1 MPVEDLPEWTTEMD
15 VEILNVLSVFLVLTP
30 AVIADNIDRSREAVA
45 RRLNAL
51 EAGGLVEKVDRGKYK
66 ITGKAVFM
74 LWERVEVTEEG
85 REEAAREDLI
95 RAEEIQE
102 ELGMTEAEFQEAVM
116 EEFGRLRGD
125 RLGYWSD
132 GELLEEAAR
141 NVGGEGEGGVKVW
154 RYR

>member
-74 LWERVEVTEEG
+74 LWESPGVSEEE
-85 REEAAREDLI
+85 REEAAREDAL
-95 RAEEIQE
+95 RREEIQE

-116 EEFGRLRGD
+116 EEFEKLREKRLR
-125 RLGYWSD
+125 YWSD

-141 NVGGEGEGGVKVW
+141 NVEGRAREE
-154 RYR
+154 